1 MQRRVKFI
9 QIYQTNIFLQLF
21 DKIHILYTTLEM
33 AENQHQ
39 YTLDLSKDLNGS

>member
-1 MQRRVKFI
+1 MQRSVKFI

-21 DKIHILYTTLEM
+21 DKIHFLYATLKM

-39 YTLDLSKDLNGS
+39 